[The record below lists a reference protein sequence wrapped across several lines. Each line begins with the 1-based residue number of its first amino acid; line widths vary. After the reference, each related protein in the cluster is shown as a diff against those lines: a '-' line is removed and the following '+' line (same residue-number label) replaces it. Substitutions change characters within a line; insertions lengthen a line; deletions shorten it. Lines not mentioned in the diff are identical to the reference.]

1 MVQLH
6 LVYTKC
12 SYALLNSL
20 QYLKKALSIVVL
32 AITAC
37 CLSTSSNNSSVAYID
52 SGYLV
57 ETPVQLFQE
66 VYIKPGDS
74 VSRFFGDL
82 KITLKLSKT
91 GTYVDCNLYL
101 STQLLGVQTLT
112 PDQNEY
118 DFDLQLNNYKAKGQ
132 FILLLNE
139 GPYALSKVS
148 ANFTYSVVSI
158 HESFA
163 CKGDLIAWHLK
174 E

>member
-6 LVYTKC
+6 LVYAKC

-20 QYLKKALSIVVL
+20 RYLKKALSIVVL

-37 CLSTSSNNSSVAYID
+37 CMSTASSSCSVAYLNGD
-52 SGYLV
+52 YLLDA
-57 ETPVQLFQE
+57 PVQLFQE

-74 VSRFFGDL
+74 VDRFFGDL
-82 KITLKLSKT
+82 KIDLKLSKT

-101 STQLLGVQTLT
+101 STQLLGVQTLS

-148 ANFTYSVVSI
+148 ANFNYSVVSI
-158 HESFA
+158 HESFT
-163 CKGDLIAWHLK
+163 CKGDLIAWRLR